1 MKSKRFVN
9 IKIIGKFFFALF
21 LSCFTLSVISAELG
35 MLFSKDLPELEKD
48 QEVQMLTVELQPGEA
63 SPPHRHNAH
72 TFVYVLSGSVIMQV
86 KNGEA
91 VTLTAGQTFYE
102 SPEDIH
108 IQSANTSDSV
118 PAKII
123 VIMIKKKG
131 AAITLPAN

>member
-1 MKSKRFVN
+1 MKDKRSISIN
-9 IKIIGKFFFALF
+9 IIRKTFLAFFLGG
-21 LSCFTLSVISAELG
+21 LSFSAMSAELG
-35 MLFSKDLPELEKD
+35 MLFSKDLPQLAED

-72 TFVYVLSGSVIMQV
+72 TFVYVLSGSIIMQV

-108 IQSANTSDSV
+108 TQSANTSDSV
-118 PAKII
+118 PAKIV